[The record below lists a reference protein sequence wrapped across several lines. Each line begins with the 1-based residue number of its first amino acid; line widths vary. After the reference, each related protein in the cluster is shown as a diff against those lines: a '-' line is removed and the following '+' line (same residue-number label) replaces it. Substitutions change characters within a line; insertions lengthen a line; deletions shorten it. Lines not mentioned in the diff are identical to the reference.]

1 MFFFPTNVCEWK
13 KIIELMIV
21 FKGKKKG
28 LEKYL
33 IQYEKWCQRD
43 ARNQRFFF
51 FFSDEIM
58 MKLEVLSVFL
68 FQSQES
74 KLTNVNWRRRNRRGD
89 TSTLIFWILVELYSQ
104 RFLPCCGEKVAQFF
118 LLSPFFFS
126 LLALALPCS
135 RSPLKKVGLP
145 PTKDFPSRLV
155 VQAIN
160 RLAVA
165 RLRY

>member
-13 KIIELMIV
+13 KIIEPMIV

-51 FFSDEIM
+51 FFFFWWNHDEIRGF
-58 MKLEVLSVFL
+58 VSVFISKSRVKTDKCQLKKTQPQRRHFDVDILNFSWAL
-68 FQSQES
+68 FSAV
-74 KLTNVNWRRRNRRGD
+74 LALLWREGRAVFP
-89 TSTLIFWILVELYSQ
+89 S
-104 RFLPCCGEKVAQFF
+104 
-118 LLSPFFFS
+118 LSIFFFS

-145 PTKDFPSRLV
+145 PDQRFP
-155 VQAIN
+155 
-160 RLAVA
+160 
-165 RLRY
+165 

>member
-13 KIIELMIV
+13 KIIEPMIV
-21 FKGKKKG
+21 FKGKKKRSWKV
-28 LEKYL
+28 LNSVWKVMSKRCKKSK
-33 IQYEKWCQRD
+33 I
-43 ARNQRFFF
+43 FF

-89 TSTLIFWILVELYSQ
+89 TLTLTFWILVELYSQ

-145 PTKDFPSRLV
+145 PRPKISLV
-155 VQAIN
+155 D
-160 RLAVA
+160 
-165 RLRY
+165 